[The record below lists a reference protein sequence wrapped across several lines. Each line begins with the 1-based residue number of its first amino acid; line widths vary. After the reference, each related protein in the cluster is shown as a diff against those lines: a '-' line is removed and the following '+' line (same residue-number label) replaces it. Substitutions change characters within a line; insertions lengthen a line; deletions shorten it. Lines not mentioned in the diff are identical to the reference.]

1 MILKWIRIHCLSIL
15 INLSSHHD
23 PKKMNSTIQ
32 DVFSERIHELS
43 DIFLISNIEDIK
55 KLIYS
60 TCSQELT
67 YLIDQYQE

>member
-1 MILKWIRIHCLSIL
+1 
-15 INLSSHHD
+15 
-23 PKKMNSTIQ
+23 MNSTIQ